1 MNSDLRVEPGALL
14 EGSGTASEGE
24 VGSARACAADA
35 APRPRGGRS
44 WHLGERAHWPGP
56 GPHVPTGKQGPGAGC
71 GGAGCGG
78 AGSLHS
84 AGWAGT
90 RASTWGDSQ
99 ASLWPRRRGLSY
111 RAGVSL
117 VAQMVKR
124 LPAMQETQIQGLRTH
139 PNKCWPERHSTKDG
153 PFKHICK
160 KISILKRRKGNRRRA
175 GSFGAQTG
183 LGCQGAPGPPVSQ
196 SI

>member
-1 MNSDLRVEPGALL
+1 MRGRRGTQTAGQAELAPRGESSLARPRASRAHREA
-14 EGSGTASEGE
+14 GSGCGVWGRRVWGRGVSPLCW
-24 VGSARACAADA
+24 VGRNQSQ
-35 APRPRGGRS
+35 
-44 WHLGERAHWPGP
+44 HLGRLSGF
-56 GPHVPTGKQGPGAGC
+56 
-71 GGAGCGG
+71 
-78 AGSLHS
+78 S
-84 AGWAGT
+84 ATLT
-90 RASTWGDSQ
+90 RTHT
-99 ASLWPRRRGLSY
+99 LWPRRRGLSY